1 MSEITEFLKSK
12 QKKDFPWGV
21 DLYKRCGGQP
31 VIIAKLTKEGFS
43 KANWQILR
51 YELNKFKNKKVVPA
65 KGKIIHHK
73 FNTITTV
80 KKIDRKPA
88 KIVKHP
94 SSAEKEGLKTIQKK
108 NETNQ
113 DSIASTANYI
123 TDWVKQWKAP
133 SWLNC
138 IRELFRSGKTSTDAG
153 KS

>member
-1 MSEITEFLKSK
+1 MSEITEFLQSK

-21 DLYKRCGGQP
+21 DIYKRCGGQP

-51 YELNKFKNKKVVPA
+51 YELNKFKNKKVVPV
-65 KGKIIHHK
+65 KEKIIHHK
-73 FNTITTV
+73 FDTTTPV
-80 KKIDRKPA
+80 KKLDRKTV

-94 SSAEKEGLKTIQKK
+94 SSAENEGLKTIQKK
-108 NETNQ
+108 NETSQ

-123 TDWVKQWKAP
+123 TAWGRQWKVP
-133 SWLNC
+133 NWLNS
-138 IRELFRSGKTSTDAG
+138 IIELYRSGKTSTNAG